1 MPGDP
6 TEFIFF
12 FQVNFFLFLQ
22 HFLNK
27 ITLLMFLSKID
38 FHLSLIL
45 SARVLHFSEIFE
57 IEDLNVSLKLV
68 TKENKRRAD
77 LQ

>member
-1 MPGDP
+1 
-6 TEFIFF
+6 
-12 FQVNFFLFLQ
+12 
-22 HFLNK
+22 
-27 ITLLMFLSKID
+27 MFLSKID

-45 SARVLHFSEIFE
+45 SAPVLHFSEIFE